1 MKRSLSLESVCK
13 VIELG
18 RVVHVAAPVEVVVE
32 VPEGEVDLLT
42 DVEDMTKVDEVGDA
56 PVLGRHWEYQGLE

>member
-1 MKRSLSLESVCK
+1 M
-13 VIELG
+13 IELG
-18 RVVHVAAPVEVVVE
+18 RGVHVAAPVEVVVE

-42 DVEDMTKVDEVGDA
+42 DVEDVTKVDEVGDA